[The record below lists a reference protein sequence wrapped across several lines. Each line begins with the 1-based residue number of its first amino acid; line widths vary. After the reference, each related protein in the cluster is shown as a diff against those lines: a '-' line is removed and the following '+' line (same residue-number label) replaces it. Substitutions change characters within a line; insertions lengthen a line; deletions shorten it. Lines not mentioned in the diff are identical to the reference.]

1 MPTDYHKLKPEFTLQ
16 LTRYAFDKSQVP
28 PGLRVV
34 SSYVLPPLH
43 MLRTS
48 IIKQKNIECPMP
60 NPMA

>member
-16 LTRYAFDKSQVP
+16 STRYAFDKSQVP

-43 MLRTS
+43 ML
-48 IIKQKNIECPMP
+48 
-60 NPMA
+60 